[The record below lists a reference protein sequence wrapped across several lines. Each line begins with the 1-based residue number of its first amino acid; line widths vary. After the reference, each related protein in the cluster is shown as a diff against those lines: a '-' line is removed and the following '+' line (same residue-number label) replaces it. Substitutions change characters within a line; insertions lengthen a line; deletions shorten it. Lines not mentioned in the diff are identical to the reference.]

1 MQGRPIYIQHLGQ
14 VNIKKIYDI
23 TTEERMLKFHV
34 QEYERCIQY
43 IMPACSKVA
52 GRHIEQTFAILD
64 VKGIVL
70 LKHGR
75 RRVVPLQVTQCG
87 YIGQALPMVV
97 LSVRIKQHLPRHAA
111 VCVWTLYKRLYWHA
125 CLRMLSAQ
133 LSVTCISC
141 LICRC
146 GNKAGE
152 QCEAD
157 AWQDHIPGLQQL
169 PRDAGQDMHH

>member
-64 VKGIVL
+64 VKGMTNDHHTDSSKNCVCNIQ
-70 LKHGR
+70 HW
-75 RRVVPLQVTQCG
+75 P
-87 YIGQALPMVV
+87 
-97 LSVRIKQHLPRHAA
+97 HLPA
-111 VCVWTLYKRLYWHA
+111 RL
-125 CLRMLSAQ
+125 MQ
-133 LSVTCISC
+133 LDSHVT
-141 LICRC
+141 R
-146 GNKAGE
+146 
-152 QCEAD
+152 
-157 AWQDHIPGLQQL
+157 
-169 PRDAGQDMHH
+169 